1 MHRDGDNDDTCCSAR
16 RTNRPQRERERSDF
30 VAGPSAKCQRLSL
43 KLPKK
48 KAPLSESSNRFAVP
62 INEQS
67 REKRQRVIDVA
78 IANAIAEQQVI
89 VVGLSPSLIAYSIFI
104 LKIPYPRT
112 QKAKGDDLLSRIL
125 LPEFH
130 FQRRQNLHKT
140 QHISSSTAQIQKKN
154 KNGIL

>member
-1 MHRDGDNDDTCCSAR
+1 MTTAVRQGE
-16 RTNRPQRERERSDF
+16 RTDLRERERSDF

-78 IANAIAEQQVI
+78 IANAIAKQQVI

-130 FQRRQNLHKT
+130 FQRRQNLNTKLNTLAQALHKF
-140 QHISSSTAQIQKKN
+140 KK
-154 KNGIL
+154 KTNGIL